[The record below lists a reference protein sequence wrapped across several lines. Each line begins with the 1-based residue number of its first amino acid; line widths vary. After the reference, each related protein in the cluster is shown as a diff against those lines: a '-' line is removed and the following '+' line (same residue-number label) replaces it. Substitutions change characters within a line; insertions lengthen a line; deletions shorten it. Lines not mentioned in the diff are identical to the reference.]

1 MFYVIVIFMAYSLD
15 FRKRVIEYRGEGNSL
30 RKTSEVF
37 AVAVPTIREWERKL
51 REENTLDRKPLN
63 RTFRKLDPE
72 KLRKHVEEHPD
83 AYLRERAD
91 YFGVAVSTVADAL
104 ARLGITYKKNEHV
117 QGTGSK
123 ESRRI

>member
-1 MFYVIVIFMAYSLD
+1 MAYSLD
-15 FRKRVIEYRGEGNSL
+15 FRKRVIEYRKEGNSL

-51 REENTLDRKPLN
+51 REEHTLDRKPLN

-83 AYLRERAD
+83 AYLRERAA

-104 ARLGITYKKNEHV
+104 ARLGITYKKKRTRTRN
-117 QGTGSK
+117 
-123 ESRRI
+123 RIQRK

>member
-1 MFYVIVIFMAYSLD
+1 MAYSID
-15 FRKRVIEYRGEGNSL
+15 YRKRVIEYREEGNSL
-30 RKTSEVF
+30 RKTSKVF
-37 AVAVPTIREWERKL
+37 KVAVPTIREWERKL

-72 KLRKHVEEHPD
+72 KLKQHVKEHPD

-91 YFGVAVSTVADAL
+91 YFGVAVSTVAYVL
-104 ARLGITYKKNEHV
+104 ARLKITYKKKEHV

-123 ESRRI
+123 ESKRIREAD